1 VPALAALSW
10 VYWRVLVRGE
20 VFGSGDHSLFY
31 WPVKSVYAA
40 LARSAGGVPLWNP
53 FVASGQPFAANP
65 EHAVFHPLTTLFLV
79 LPFEWAYRLQVLV
92 PVLLLALSGYFLG
105 RTLHLPRS
113 VSAASAVVWGM
124 GGATVSLV
132 QVLPTLFTFAPL
144 PAAIAFAVHVG
155 RRRLASDVLSF
166 ALLYGL
172 MVLGGDPPSL
182 LMGTLLCAVATLH
195 GARLGAPGS
204 APRASPAGGLARLAA
219 GGLLGAAIGAATLV
233 PGLVH
238 ASRTVRAA
246 GLDAETA
253 LSFTTPAVRLA
264 EAAIPG
270 AVRYGS
276 LQGAAVPLGER
287 LYPARGAP
295 FLSSI
300 YPGLLVIVS
309 SVAAWAPRGSPAR
322 LWALPAA
329 LGLVLSLGAATPVFP
344 ALRALPLFSGLR
356 FPERFLL
363 LTLVSLAVAG
373 TCGLAS
379 LLKEGPERLL
389 RASAVGLLALLAAAA
404 VLVGGNAASGSV
416 LLPALARQGGALGV
430 SLVAVAVAARARPG
444 SLLRL
449 TPAFALAADLGV
461 AARPLV
467 HSRRP
472 SELRAL
478 PAPLLPLATA
488 PPRGYVFHAAAQDRS
503 RFRVEDLASPPYLAQ
518 FGVASALDRD
528 FDLTELV
535 WSTRATAAVLR
546 AIAGSPARADA
557 ILARRGVA
565 AVVAFRPDAPQDLS
579 AAAARSPSDLL
590 TLLAVPRPQPLA
602 FAADALV
609 SARGVSGWRDAV
621 ASAGAAA
628 RSLAVVDPADVPW
641 SVPPRVSA
649 ARVGVVSRRA
659 TRLVLRVEAEGP
671 EPCFVALNQT
681 WDPGWEAHRD
691 GERVPLVRTDLS
703 LSGLLLPPGRHD
715 VVLSYRSVP
724 VLAGAVVSLV
734 ALLAT
739 GISYRIARRR
749 AVS

>member
-1 VPALAALSW
+1 MPALSALSW
-10 VYWRVLVRGE
+10 VYWRVFARGE
-20 VFGSGDHSLFY
+20 VFGSGDHSSFY

-79 LPFEWAYRLQVLV
+79 LPFEWAFRLQVLV

-105 RTLHLPRS
+105 RTLQLPRS
-113 VSAASAVVWGM
+113 ASAASAVVWGA
-124 GGATVSLV
+124 GGATASLV
-132 QVLPTLFTFAPL
+132 QLLPTLFTFAPL
-144 PAAIAFAVHVG
+144 PAALAFAVRIG
-155 RRRLASDVLSF
+155 RRRVASDVLAF
-166 ALLYGL
+166 GLLYGL
-172 MVLGGDPPSL
+172 MVLGGEPPTL
-182 LMGTLLCAVATLH
+182 LMGALLCATGVLH
-195 GARLGAPGS
+195 GARLAAPGNGT
-204 APRASPAGGLARLAA
+204 AVSPAAGLARLAA
-219 GGLLGAAIGAATLV
+219 AGLLGAAVGAATLV

-264 EAAIPG
+264 EAAVPG
-270 AVRYGS
+270 ALRYGS
-276 LQGAAVPLGER
+276 LRDSEAPPGES
-287 LYPARGAP
+287 LYPSRGKP

-300 YPGLLVIVS
+300 YPGLLLL
-309 SVAAWAPRGSPAR
+309 VAAAGARVPRGRPER
-322 LWALPAA
+322 VWLLPAA
-329 LGLVLSLGAATPVFP
+329 FGLLLALGAATPVFP
-344 ALRALPLFSGLR
+344 LLRALPVFSGLR

-363 LTLVSLAVAG
+363 LPLVSLAVAG

-379 LLKEGPERLL
+379 LLSGGPGRLVRPAAAGL
-389 RASAVGLLALLAAAA
+389 LTLLVAAAGLAAGAGVPRSELVPPLARQAGVLVVGLL
-404 VLVGGNAASGSV
+404 SV
-416 LLPALARQGGALGV
+416 E
-430 SLVAVAVAARARPG
+430 VAARARPG

-449 TPAFALAADLGV
+449 LPAFVLAADL
-461 AARPLV
+461 AAATRPLV
-467 HSRRP
+467 GSRRP

-478 PAPLLPLATA
+478 PAPLLPLVTT
-488 PPRGYVFHAAAQDRS
+488 PPRGYLFHAAAQDRS
-503 RFRVEDLASPPYLAQ
+503 RFRVENVASPPFLAQ

-546 AIAGSPARADA
+546 AIAGSPAQADA

-565 AVVAFRPDAPQDLS
+565 AVVAFRPDAPRDLS
-579 AAAARSPSDLL
+579 AAAARNPSDLL
-590 TLLAVPRPQPLA
+590 TLLSVPRAQPLA

-609 SARGVSGWRDAV
+609 GARGVAGWRDAV

-641 SVPPRVSA
+641 SVPPRVSG
-649 ARVGVVSRRA
+649 ARVGVVSRST
-659 TRLVLRVEAEGP
+659 TRLVLRVEADGP

-703 LSGLLLPPGRHD
+703 LSGLLLPAGRHV

-739 GISYRIARRR
+739 GISYRVARRR